1 MVIEESLLM
10 DKTNLRLLTQIN
22 YPEDLRKLSVEEL
35 PEVCRELREDII
47 QEVSVNPGHFASS
60 LGAIEITVALHYVFD
75 TPSDKLVWDVGHQAY
90 GHKILTGRREL
101 FSTNRKLH
109 GLRPFPTPLES
120 QYDTFTCGHASN
132 SISAALGMAV
142 AAKKSGE
149 NDKKIVAIIGD
160 GAMSG
165 GLAFEGLNNVSS
177 TPNDLLIILNDNDMS
192 IDHAVG
198 GMEKYL
204 LTLDTNATYNKLWFK
219 ASQWLHQRGSL
230 SDNRK
235 KGI

>member
-90 GHKILTGRREL
+90 GHKILTGRR
-101 FSTNRKLH
+101 
-109 GLRPFPTPLES
+109 
-120 QYDTFTCGHASN
+120 
-132 SISAALGMAV
+132 
-142 AAKKSGE
+142 
-149 NDKKIVAIIGD
+149 
-160 GAMSG
+160 
-165 GLAFEGLNNVSS
+165 
-177 TPNDLLIILNDNDMS
+177 
-192 IDHAVG
+192 
-198 GMEKYL
+198 
-204 LTLDTNATYNKLWFK
+204 
-219 ASQWLHQRGSL
+219 
-230 SDNRK
+230 
-235 KGI
+235 